1 MIKQILTKT
10 EEWLNK
16 SIQHLRDEFIGLQAW
31 RANPAMVE
39 NIMISVYWSNSP
51 IKNNAAITCPEPQQ
65 IQISPWDKWLL
76 KVIEKAISES
86 DFGFNSLNNWSVLI
100 INIPQL
106 TEEKRK
112 DLVKII
118 HKKWEDTKVSVRNLR
133 HDAKSKMEK
142 LEKDKE
148 ISKDELKDWENNLQK
163 LIDEKNKKIEEI
175 VKNKEDEI
183 MKV

>member
-10 EEWLNK
+10 EEWLDK
-16 SIQHLRDEFIGLQAW
+16 SIQHLREEFLWLQAW
-31 RANPAMVE
+31 KASPAMVE
-39 NIMISVYWSNSP
+39 NIMVSVYWSNSP

-76 KVIEKAISES
+76 KVIEKAVMES
-86 DFGFNSLNNWSVLI
+86 DFWFNPLNNWSVLI
-100 INIPQL
+100 IAVPQL
-106 TEEKRK
+106 TEEKRR

-148 ISKDELKDWENNLQK
+148 VSQDELRDWEAGLQK
-163 LIDEKNKKIEEI
+163 LVDDKNKKIEEV
-175 VKNKEDEI
+175 VKHKETEI